1 MLVSSV
7 VCALLLCAS
16 VARGATWSAKS
27 ASTLLKAVQQAA
39 AGDTIELEAG
49 DYVLTGSESGAP
61 ALHVDKP
68 LTLRSRDA
76 NKRAVLRGNGAAVLL
91 AVTSSDVTV
100 RDVVIGRA
108 VSGADERHIDVYVAS
123 GSQALPASSAAGVY
137 GARAARTLASRTAL
151 LGARA
156 IQTSGGAAPPSE
168 RTLSAARALHDVQ
181 LINVDFTHSLAGT
194 NVAFASGAYAG
205 VRVERCVFGR
215 ADAAHINALVG
226 VGDAQFD
233 ALRVRHCTVR
243 GAAHVLFGSPSVA
256 DDALAL
262 NYWAGSEPHVWLA
275 HERRATET
283 YCLDAACTHYAPVV
297 DGAQP
302 QRAFASLEA
311 AVRANVRHLRVTGDV
326 ALRSALLLTLAD
338 TVLEGGAG
346 VDGCGSTPLLS
357 LHAGGALV
365 SANGALSAVR
375 NLRVALLESGTTA
388 FVFSDGAP
396 QQLAVAAHAADAL
409 VRVNSDNDDAEAE
422 AAAAVVHMSGVSV
435 LGTSA
440 AHAQAVLVLSAPRV
454 RVEWRDSV
462 LVDVAHGAVVQR
474 GALVA
479 RDVTVSGASRVAFY
493 AETATHEAAL
503 RLSGCTVIGGDVAIE
518 LGARESSS
526 ALRDFGVSCSQFLF
540 GARRV
545 PVVSRDCE
553 ARTQRCAAA
562 LHYNTIVSAHAES
575 ESSDDERAMLRAGA
589 NYVEYARRADDY
601 VYAGE
606 PRSSLAFGER
616 AARAEL
622 HNAAGALFVVASHA
636 ALSAECLPI
645 GETAHF
651 TPQAAVVSGAL
662 EVRSDALLHECGS
675 SVTVHFDVARSAQEP
690 AVFGVARIGEP
701 HHAAEWAE
709 QPSAV
714 GGGGSSAT
722 LDVSATLVLR
732 DSADNRLHR
741 SVVLAQN
748 ELTADE
754 RAALDADALPA
765 AAARVLC
772 VVCGDDEREL
782 TARELELYCQNDA
795 RLVRTSFAAA
805 YAELRMGGNGDGSS
819 AALLV
824 AGECAL
830 PADGEPLLV
839 GNHEHIA
846 RLSPTR
852 SAALVRAGG
861 GDAPL
866 VRFAGDASAASLRH
880 IALRATSADE
890 RCAVHVALSASGA
903 LGPTVDSCALDGSL
917 CVEQRYGGHYTGNEI
932 GGAIRAEFGVDEPDV
947 NERVVFEANRVFAR
961 EPSTVVS
968 GGAIVQVAFVR
979 NAFMGAHGGLDV
991 RGSGAQVRAT
1001 ANTHVRRLH
1010 ARDGARLVAFDNELL
1025 DGASIELS
1033 GKSALA
1039 SEQVTSL
1046 RAASV
1051 RLDDVARL
1059 SNVHFDAASVVLV
1072 DSAAAAVLRNVQFDD
1087 MSALCATDTACRRA
1101 AVSARGVDLAHSR
1114 ILNVDG
1120 AVVLD
1125 AIERDALAS
1134 NAAAYWSAPA
1144 HGAVTYCR
1152 DANQVFNYHPNVC
1165 ACGAPGAEDALR
1177 VADAETNDE
1186 RRDADGVA
1194 TQTHVASGV
1203 PLVLWL
1209 LLGAFFLV
1217 ITCCVVIGLCVQPSD
1232 ETRVYSS
1239 SAAAY
1244 TSRAALREQSGAQYL
1259 IGASQAAPSALNALR
1274 VRKKHRN

>member
-168 RTLSAARALHDVQ
+168 HTLGAARALHDVQ

-326 ALRSALLLTLAD
+326 ALRSA
-338 TVLEGGAG
+338 
-346 VDGCGSTPLLS
+346 PLLS

-409 VRVNSDNDDAEAE
+409 VRVNSDTDDAEAE
-422 AAAAVVHMSGVSV
+422 AAAVVHMSGVSV

-553 ARTQRCAAA
+553 ARTQRCA
-562 LHYNTIVSAHAES
+562 
-575 ESSDDERAMLRAGA
+575 GA

-616 AARAEL
+616 AVRAEL

-782 TARELELYCQNDA
+782 TARELELYCQNAA

-1025 DGASIELS
+1025 DGALIELS

-1186 RRDADGVA
+1186 RRHADGVA

-1274 VRKKHRN
+1274 VRKKHRNYTLACDLRRLST